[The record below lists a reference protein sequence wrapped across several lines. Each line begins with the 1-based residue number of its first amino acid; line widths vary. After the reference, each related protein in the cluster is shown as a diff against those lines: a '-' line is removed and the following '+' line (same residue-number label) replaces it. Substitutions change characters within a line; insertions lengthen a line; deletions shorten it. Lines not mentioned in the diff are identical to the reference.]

1 MVSQLFPEDITRLQA
16 EAAAGS
22 PEAAAALAHFVA
34 SLPLRADVPSAA
46 ASVFQ
51 PAPAPSAGSLTA
63 GSAVNVDGMPKFNV
77 TDTGLADTDFTI
89 THNLGYTV
97 NFYLLLSAS
106 LAGSLYTGTVAG
118 DADSITLKYSGANA
132 NLWIGLI

>member
-22 PEAAAALAHFVA
+22 PEAAASLAHFQQ
-34 SLPLRADVPSAA
+34 SLVQAGSLNIDGQVSE
-46 ASVFQ
+46 
-51 PAPAPSAGSLTA
+51 PAPSAGSLTA
-63 GSAVNVDGMPKFNV
+63 GSAVNVYGMPKFNV

-118 DADSITLKYSGANA
+118 DANSITLKYSGANA